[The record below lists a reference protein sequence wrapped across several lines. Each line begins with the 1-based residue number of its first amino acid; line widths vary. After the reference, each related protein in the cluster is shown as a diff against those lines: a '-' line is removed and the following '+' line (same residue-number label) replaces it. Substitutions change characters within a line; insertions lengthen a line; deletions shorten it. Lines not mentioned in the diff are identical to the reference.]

1 MVDSTNLIKLVS
13 EIKPDEIYNLA
24 AQSHVA
30 VSFETPE
37 YTGEADALG
46 VLKILEAVRMSN
58 LTDKKNF
65 IRLQH
70 QNFTD
75 LYKKY
80 SERNHTILP
89 KKSIWC
95 CKTLWILITKN
106 YREAYNMFACNGI
119 LFNHESPLRGETFV
133 TRKITIGLSKI
144 INGTEDFLLLGNLN
158 SKRDWG
164 HAKDYVEGMWLM
176 LQQDKPDDYVL
187 ATNKQYSI
195 KEFIE
200 ICLDYCGCEI
210 SWSGED
216 ENEVGTISKGSKKFK
231 NLEQG
236 KEIIKVN
243 KSYYRPAEVDTLLG
257 DFSKAKK
264 DLGWEPKHDIYQL
277 ATEMMESDIKLHH
290 DI

>member
-1 MVDSTNLIKLVS
+1 
-13 EIKPDEIYNLA
+13 
-24 AQSHVA
+24 
-30 VSFETPE
+30 
-37 YTGEADALG
+37 
-46 VLKILEAVRMSN
+46 
-58 LTDKKNF
+58 
-65 IRLQH
+65 
-70 QNFTD
+70 
-75 LYKKY
+75 
-80 SERNHTILP
+80 
-89 KKSIWC
+89 
-95 CKTLWILITKN
+95 
-106 YREAYNMFACNGI
+106 
-119 LFNHESPLRGETFV
+119 
-133 TRKITIGLSKI
+133 
-144 INGTEDFLLLGNLN
+144 
-158 SKRDWG
+158 
-164 HAKDYVEGMWLM
+164 M

-264 DLGWEPKHDIYQL
+264 ILAGNKHDIYQL